1 MQRYT
6 ESASSPLQTSSGYT
20 VGADLCAPFS
30 VVLTIDTSQVDADQF
45 RADLPRI
52 AAKLE
57 AYITEAR
64 ETAARSNDTE

>member
-1 MQRYT
+1 MTTDPR
-6 ESASSPLQTSSGYT
+6 YT
-20 VGADLCAPFS
+20 VGAHLCAPFS

-64 ETAARSNDTE
+64 EGAARSNGTE

>member
-1 MQRYT
+1 MTTDSR
-6 ESASSPLQTSSGYT
+6 YT
-20 VGADLCAPFS
+20 VGAHLCAPFS
-30 VVLTIDTSQVDADQF
+30 VVLTIDTSQVDAEQF

-64 ETAARSNDTE
+64 EAAARSNGTE